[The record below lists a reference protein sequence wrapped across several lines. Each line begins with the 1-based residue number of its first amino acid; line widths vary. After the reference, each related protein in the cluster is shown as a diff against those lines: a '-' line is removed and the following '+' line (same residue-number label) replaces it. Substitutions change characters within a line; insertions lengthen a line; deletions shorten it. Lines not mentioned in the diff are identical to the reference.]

1 MKTEKTER
9 VFVILGLDRD
19 RKPHAARFSAS
30 EEVAA
35 RKAAAAT
42 GFRFGAATNK
52 EAIQLAGK
60 LVAGKLFDSGK
71 GLVPRTTPETYAQLL
86 KFIDLE
92 PFPAA
97 ATPTASVT
105 GPAHPEKAP
114 TALLSDPRTAIDVG
128 SVVLVQDRE
137 PLPNRAWWEC
147 VVTAVGRNP
156 NDVIVKWKAFPALKP
171 FPVKRTALALL
182 PPKY

>member
-19 RKPHAARFSAS
+19 QKPHAARFSPS

-42 GFRFGAATNK
+42 GFRFGAATSK
-52 EAIQLAGK
+52 EAVLLAGR

-71 GLVPRTTPETYAQLL
+71 GLVPRTTPENYAQLL
-86 KFIDLE
+86 KLIDLE
-92 PFPAA
+92 AVPPAA
-97 ATPTASVT
+97 ISSAGAAVPTGA
-105 GPAHPEKAP
+105 EKAA
-114 TALLSDPRTAIDVG
+114 TLLPNDPRTAIAVG

-171 FPVKRTALALL
+171 FSVKRAAVALL
-182 PPKY
+182 PVKQ